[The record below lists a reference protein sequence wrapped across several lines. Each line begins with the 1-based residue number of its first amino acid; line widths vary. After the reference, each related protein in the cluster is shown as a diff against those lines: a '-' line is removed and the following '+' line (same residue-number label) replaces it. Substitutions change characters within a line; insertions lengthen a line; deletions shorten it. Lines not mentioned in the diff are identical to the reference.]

1 MNAVDIAI
9 ISVTGISCLFGLW
22 RGFVKEVL
30 SLVSWV
36 AALLLARIYSET
48 FSETLAG
55 VISNEGARYLTA
67 FVLIFIAVM
76 MIGTLVN
83 SIISKLLSATGLN
96 FVNRLFGGVF
106 GIVRGAVIVLVIL
119 FICNIFVS
127 ETALWQESQLIPYGM
142 SAIDWS
148 RTYIEGMGGLEMPEM
163 PGQTQ
168 PPTSVDSI

>member
-22 RGFVKEVL
+22 RGFIKEVL

-36 AALLLARIYSET
+36 AALVLARMYSET
-48 FSETLAG
+48 VSELMSG
-55 VISNEGARYLTA
+55 VISNEGARYVTA
-67 FVLIFIAVM
+67 FVLIFVAVM
-76 MIGTLVN
+76 LIGTLIT
-83 SIISKLLSATGLN
+83 SLFTKLLSATGLS

-106 GIVRGAVIVLVIL
+106 GIARGAVIVLVIL
-119 FICNIFVS
+119 FITNVFVS

-148 RTYIEGMGGLEMPEM
+148 RTYIEEMGGIEV
-163 PGQTQ
+163 PGQT
-168 PPTSVDSI
+168 PPPATVDSI